1 MRSLKHLNLDGN
13 RISELRDETFQNL
26 HSLQRLSLAYNNLRG
41 LNLEAFDYVGSLSFL
56 RLDVS
61 HNRIQSLSS
70 NKTARFTSNSNIRHV
85 FIFFIYPHMSLKKES
100 KTFQS
105 IVLTLARSLK
115 RSFYIM
121 PNEE

>member
-1 MRSLKHLNLDGN
+1 MFITKTPPFCRSFVEMRSLKHLNLDGN

-26 HSLQRLSLAYNNLRG
+26 HSLQRLSLAYNSLRG

-85 FIFFIYPHMSLKKES
+85 FIFLICQYAAFKQWWASANH
-100 KTFQS
+100 
-105 IVLTLARSLK
+105 R
-115 RSFYIM
+115 
-121 PNEE
+121 

>member
-1 MRSLKHLNLDGN
+1 MFITKTPPFCRSFVEMRSLKQLNLDGN

-26 HSLQRLSLAYNNLRG
+26 HSLQRLSLAYNSLRG

-85 FIFFIYPHMSLKKES
+85 LIYFLIYHYTAILH
-100 KTFQS
+100 
-105 IVLTLARSLK
+105 
-115 RSFYIM
+115 
-121 PNEE
+121 